1 MSLDSFE
8 LPLPV
13 VQRVEVPQPL
23 VEAPRQVVNMEMAHP
38 SQEHAQAV
46 ERAFASH
53 PHGPD
58 ALGNL
63 LGLATAGMLLHD
75 VVKDTLAEPEEE
87 EEVSPRRKQGQD

>member
-13 VQRVEVPQPL
+13 ARQVELPQPII
-23 VEAPRQVVNMEMAHP
+23 EAPQQVADVHVALP
-38 SQEHAQAV
+38 TQEHARAV

-53 PHGPD
+53 PQGHHD

-63 LGLATAGMLLHD
+63 MGLAVAGMLLHD
-75 VVKDTLAEPEEE
+75 VVSDTLAEPEEE
-87 EEVSPRRKQGQD
+87 EEEEKEANEEQ